1 MPAIPIIGL
10 GIGAYSAYQQA
21 KNQGK
26 IAKAQT
32 EMMNRQSGLANEVSS
47 MGKGQ
52 MQMGQPAMQKAMQY
66 YMTLAGGGR
75 GAMNAAMAPE
85 RGQMAESYRGAEQG
99 MMARM
104 APGASRD
111 KAIAEM
117 YRSKAGQMGTMPFMA
132 RQNAMGQLA
141 GMGGQFMD
149 RGANMMGTAG
159 NILSGASSTGSR
171 ASDASAKSGSAYGD
185 LITQGTK
192 MASSGWD
199 WWSNRQGGGGYN
211 PNTPTMNL
219 NALSTWKG
227 R

>member
-10 GIGAYSAYQQA
+10 GIGAYSAYKQA
-21 KNQGK
+21 KSQGK
-26 IAKAQT
+26 IADAQT
-32 EMMNRQSGLANEVSS
+32 QMMNRQSGLANEIST
-47 MGKGQ
+47 MGKSQ

-104 APGASRD
+104 APGASRE

-141 GMGGQFMD
+141 GMGGQMMD
-149 RGANMMGTAG
+149 RGGNLMGAAS
-159 NILSGASSTGSR
+159 NAMSGASATGARVSDSR
-171 ASDASAKSGSAYGD
+171 AASGNAYGD

-192 MASSGWD
+192 AATGIWD
-199 WWSNRQGGGGYN
+199 WRKNRQGGGQPGPWSGGY
-211 PNTPTMNL
+211 
-219 NALSTWKG
+219 KF
-227 R
+227 

>member
-1 MPAIPIIGL
+1 MPAIPIVGL
-10 GIGAYSAYQQA
+10 GIGAYSAWQQA

-32 EMMNRQSGLANEVSS
+32 EMMNRQSGLANEISS

-75 GAMNAAMAPE
+75 GAMNAALAPE
-85 RGQMAESYRGAEQG
+85 RNQMAETYRGAEQG

-104 APGASRD
+104 APGAGRD
-111 KAIAEM
+111 RAIAEM
-117 YRSKAGQMGTMPFMA
+117 YRKKAGDMGMMPFMA

-141 GMGGQFMD
+141 GMGGQMMD
-149 RGANMMGTAG
+149 RGGNLMGAAATAM
-159 NILSGASSTGSR
+159 SGASATGGR
-171 ASDASAKSGSAYGD
+171 ASDSQARAGSQWGG

-192 MASSGWD
+192 AAAGGWD
-199 WWSNRQGGGGYN
+199 WWKNRQGGQPGPWAGGY
-211 PNTPTMNL
+211 
-219 NALSTWKG
+219 KF
-227 R
+227 

>member
-1 MPAIPIIGL
+1 MPAIPIVGL
-10 GIGAYSAYQQA
+10 GIGAYSAYKQA
-21 KNQGK
+21 KAQGK
-26 IAKAQT
+26 MANAQT
-32 EMMNRQSGLANEVSS
+32 EMMNRQSGLANEISS

-85 RGQMAESYRGAEQG
+85 RNQMAETYRGAEQG

-117 YRSKAGQMGTMPFMA
+117 YRSKAGNMAMMPFMA

-141 GMGGQFMD
+141 GMGGQMMD
-149 RGANMMGTAG
+149 RGGNLMGAAANA
-159 NILSGASSTGSR
+159 LSGASSTGAR
-171 ASDASAKSGSAYGD
+171 ASDAQARSGSAWGD

-192 MASSGWD
+192 AAAGGWD
-199 WWSNRQGGGGYN
+199 WWKNRQGGGQPGPWSGGY
-211 PNTPTMNL
+211 
-219 NALSTWKG
+219 KF
-227 R
+227 